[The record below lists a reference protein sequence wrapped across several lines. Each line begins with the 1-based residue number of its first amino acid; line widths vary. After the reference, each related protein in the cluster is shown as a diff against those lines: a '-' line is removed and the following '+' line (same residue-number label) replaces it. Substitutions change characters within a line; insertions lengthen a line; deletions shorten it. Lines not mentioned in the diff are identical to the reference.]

1 MISNT
6 YALTQDE
13 RKMGD
18 LTGMTGMNGVRL
30 YEVYPFLQ
38 ALYTWGGLQMD
49 WAEGDQIEAVWGSE
63 EFQAMPAW
71 PESGCTQVID
81 GVLVVKTAPTE

>member
-1 MISNT
+1 
-6 YALTQDE
+6 
-13 RKMGD
+13 
-18 LTGMTGMNGVRL
+18 
-30 YEVYPFLQ
+30 
-38 ALYTWGGLQMD
+38 MD